1 MHRWSAEALHG
12 ATVAIEARHWTT
24 WALHRTFIIWRKGT
38 RTTRSIKTWT
48 KSTLSVH
55 RYIKSRHK
63 TVTHQHRAIKSRHR
77 TSRAMHWA
85 IITMNHATRPM
96 RWATI
101 ISMHRTHIT
110 RSGARRV

>member
-24 WALHRTFIIWRKGT
+24 WAVHRTFIIWRKGT

-63 TVTHQHRAIKSRHR
+63 TVTHQHRAIK
-77 TSRAMHWA
+77 
-85 IITMNHATRPM
+85 TMNHATRPM